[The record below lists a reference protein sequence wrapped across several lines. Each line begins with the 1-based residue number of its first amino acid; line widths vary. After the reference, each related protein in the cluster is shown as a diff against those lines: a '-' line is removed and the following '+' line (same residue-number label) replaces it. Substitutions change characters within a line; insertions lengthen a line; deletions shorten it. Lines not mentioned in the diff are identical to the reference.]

1 MNEAIISLFVLTAI
15 VVFIIAM
22 TGIRI
27 VRPWEKGLIE
37 RLGKYQRT
45 ASSGLTIIIPFLEK
59 MIKVDMRELVVDVPP
74 QGVIT
79 KDNVVVNVD
88 AVIYYEVSDPKQ
100 VVYNVADY
108 YTAVTKLAQTNLRNL
123 IGDLALDESLTSRDM
138 INTKLREIL
147 DAATNK
153 WGSKVT
159 RVELQRIDPPEDV
172 TQAMHRQMKAER
184 ERRAMI
190 LEAEG
195 HKQSAVLK
203 AEGQAEAI
211 KKVADADRY
220 QKLTVAKGE
229 GEAIQTVFGAIH
241 DGNPTNDL
249 LAVKYLEALE
259 KMADGKATK
268 IFMPVE
274 ASGVLGSIGGIG
286 ELFKENTPGQPT
298 S

>member
-1 MNEAIISLFVLTAI
+1 MEGPITLFIIVAV
-15 VVFIIAM
+15 VVFVVAM
-22 TGIRI
+22 TGVKI

-45 ASSGLTIIIPFLEK
+45 ADSGLTLIVPFMEK
-59 MIKVDMRELVVDVPP
+59 MIKVDMREQVVDVPP

-88 AVIYYEVSDPKQ
+88 AVIYYEITDPMQ

-123 IGDLALDESLTSRDM
+123 IGDLALDESLTSREL
-138 INTKLREIL
+138 INTKLRQIL
-147 DAATNK
+147 DDATDK

-159 RVELQRIDPPEDV
+159 RVELQRIDPPDDV
-172 TQAMHRQMKAER
+172 TDAMHRQMKAER

-195 HKQSAVLK
+195 HKQSAILK

-229 GEAIQTVFGAIH
+229 AEAIETVFGAIH
-241 DGNPTNDL
+241 QGKPTNDL
-249 LAVKYLEALE
+249 IAIKYLEALQ
-259 KMADGKATK
+259 KIADGQATK
-268 IFMPVE
+268 IFLPFE
-274 ASGVLGSIGGIG
+274 SSGILGSIAGIG
-286 ELFKENTPGQPT
+286 ELFKENI
-298 S
+298 SSKKEK